1 MKMVQYIVISLVP
14 DYQNETYGAG
24 LYPARTVATYPGKM
38 SELLNELQ
46 AKFEK
51 MYAKFVK
58 KNIGWIIPDYILNS
72 FKSVLENEGNKEI
85 QKWIDAGDAAATDY
99 DPLVGETVV
108 TYKAFA
114 NAVDNYALTSDGI
127 QLHRQAAANM
137 AGTHHSSFTVH

>member
-1 MKMVQYIVISLVP
+1 MVQYIVISLTP
-14 DYQNETYGAG
+14 NYQKETYEAG
-24 LYPARTVATYPGKM
+24 LYPVRTVVTYPGKI
-38 SELLNELQ
+38 ENLLNELHD
-46 AKFEK
+46 KFKK
-51 MYAKFVK
+51 MYARFVK
-58 KNIGWIIPDYILNS
+58 KNVGWIIPDYALNS

-114 NAVDNYALTSDGI
+114 NAVDKYALTSDGI